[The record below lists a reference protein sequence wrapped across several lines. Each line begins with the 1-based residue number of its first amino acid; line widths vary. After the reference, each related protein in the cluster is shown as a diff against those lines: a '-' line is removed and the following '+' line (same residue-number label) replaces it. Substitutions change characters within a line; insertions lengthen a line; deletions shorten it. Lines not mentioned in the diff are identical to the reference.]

1 MSKFGDEFKAA
12 RAAGKKT
19 FMFNGKSYTT
29 RTADDNK
36 RDAAAKDK
44 PAAAKGVTFKPVTD
58 SDIAR
63 AKDAVKRPTSG
74 PKTNPGQVQQ
84 PSAKIAMDKAEA
96 LAREETAIAK
106 DAKNKLASDRRKSI
120 SASMEDTKAR
130 MSARREEKGGA
141 KLAPSP
147 KEVVKGPSTEEKAAA
162 AAARTEKAKADMED
176 TKARMSARREEKG
189 GFKLFPKMAS
199 GGAVKAKGMG
209 MARGSKAC
217 KVR

>member
-44 PAAAKGVTFKPVTD
+44 PAAPASMDAATTKAVTKNTLEQAAIRGEQKPVELAEKVEPSRGRGARNTGVT
-58 SDIAR
+58 
-63 AKDAVKRPTSG
+63 
-74 PKTNPGQVQQ
+74 
-84 PSAKIAMDKAEA
+84 
-96 LAREETAIAK
+96 
-106 DAKNKLASDRRKSI
+106 
-120 SASMEDTKAR
+120 
-130 MSARREEKGGA
+130 GGA

-147 KEVVKGPSTEEKAAA
+147 KEVAKGPSTEEKAAA
-162 AAARTEKAKADMED
+162 AAARTKKAKADMED

>member
-96 LAREETAIAK
+96 LAREEKAAAAAARTKKAK
-106 DAKNKLASDRRKSI
+106 AD
-120 SASMEDTKAR
+120 MEDTKAR
-130 MSARREEKGGA
+130 MSARREEKGGF
-141 KLAPSP
+141 KLAPPP
-147 KEVVKGPSTEEKAAA
+147 KEVAKGPSTEEKAAA
-162 AAARTEKAKADMED
+162 AAARTKKAKADMED
-176 TKARMSARREEKG
+176 MKARMSARREEKG